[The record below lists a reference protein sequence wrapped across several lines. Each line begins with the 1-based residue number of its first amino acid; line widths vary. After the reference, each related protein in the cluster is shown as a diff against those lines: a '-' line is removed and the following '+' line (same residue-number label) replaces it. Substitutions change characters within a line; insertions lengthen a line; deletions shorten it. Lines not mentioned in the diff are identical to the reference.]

1 MILHR
6 NQLAVS
12 TIHYKFNNEIF
23 RFPGKSVFHL
33 SQIEVTRNLKFHLVQ
48 PATQEE
54 SRERI
59 ANGKNLEADD
69 VGGELTLLDVHD
81 SAKSDAYIPP
91 PFAC

>member
-1 MILHR
+1 MI
-6 NQLAVS
+6 
-12 TIHYKFNNEIF
+12 
-23 RFPGKSVFHL
+23 HL

-81 SAKSDAYIPP
+81 SAKSDAYIPSEVGSGP
-91 PFAC
+91 KAHPRSHCVLFQVKSVNADARS